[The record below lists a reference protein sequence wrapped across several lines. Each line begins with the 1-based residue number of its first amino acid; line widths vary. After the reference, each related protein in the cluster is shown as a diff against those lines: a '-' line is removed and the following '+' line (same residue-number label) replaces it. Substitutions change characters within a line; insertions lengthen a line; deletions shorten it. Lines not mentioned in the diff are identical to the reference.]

1 MAGFPGFLAG
11 TVKALHGP
19 EQTFFQLN
27 SLSIFQMHRFTQDS
41 TLSYKGGTPS
51 ACRALFH
58 ALFSTSEPC
67 LPIYIFKSFLLL
79 IPFPPLFPLLSYHAL
94 PQLCPALDWVI
105 FTSVSHTIKGAL
117 KGRAMSASA
126 LGSRYRGNECR
137 SD

>member
-41 TLSYKGGTPS
+41 TLS
-51 ACRALFH
+51 CRALFH

-67 LPIYIFKSFLLL
+67 LPIYIFKSY
-79 IPFPPLFPLLSYHAL
+79 PPGVSFSSSYPSHPCSLSSVIT
-94 PQLCPALDWVI
+94 LCP
-105 FTSVSHTIKGAL
+105 S
-117 KGRAMSASA
+117 SARH
-126 LGSRYRGNECR
+126 LTGLYSRL
-137 SD
+137 SPTP

>member
-67 LPIYIFKSFLLL
+67 LPIYIFKSY
-79 IPFPPLFPLLSYHAL
+79 PPGVSFSSSYPSHPCSLSSVIT
-94 PQLCPALDWVI
+94 LCPSSARHL
-105 FTSVSHTIKGAL
+105 TGLYSHLSPTP
-117 KGRAMSASA
+117 
-126 LGSRYRGNECR
+126 
-137 SD
+137 